1 MKKRFVPYWLRQ
13 RYALKIAIYRLR
25 QLFYKKLPKAIEEF
39 GILFIDTARKVNKV
53 MEKAFEER

>member
-1 MKKRFVPYWLRQ
+1 MKKRFVRQ